1 LNKRKNIT
9 LPNSFKNT
17 AILFFSASNK
27 TEVSRKKLTVSRQ
40 QTEAVTTVFIQ
51 KNLEILR
58 GLDVPF
64 FWISDEG
71 QRGNSFGERLEN
83 AFTDVYNKGF
93 ENVIAIGND
102 CLDLTQNHILQA
114 IENFKRG
121 PSVFGATTDGGVYLL
136 GFQKEFFKQI
146 DLKNISW
153 QTNNVFTELT
163 QLVDNQCFILET
175 LSDID
180 NANDLIEF
188 LKNTSQS
195 IKNTFVSL
203 LKKQEPKPLISVKNY
218 IRQYLLSI
226 KSLRA
231 PPIAA

>member
-1 LNKRKNIT
+1 LY
-9 LPNSFKNT
+9 NSSNNT

-27 TEVSRKKLTVSRQ
+27 TEAIRKKLTVSRQ

-64 FWISDEG
+64 FWISDKG

-114 IENFKRG
+114 LENFKRV

-153 QTNNVFTELT
+153 QNNNVFAKLT
-163 QLVDNQCFILET
+163 QLVDNQCFTLET

-188 LKNTSQS
+188 LKNTHQV
-195 IKNTFVSL
+195 IKNTLIAL

-226 KSLRA
+226 KLLRA
-231 PPIAA
+231 PPVLV

>member
-1 LNKRKNIT
+1 LY
-9 LPNSFKNT
+9 NSSKNT

-27 TEVSRKKLTVSRQ
+27 TEAARKKLTVSRQ
-40 QTEAVTTVFIQ
+40 QTEALTTVFIQ

-58 GLDVPF
+58 DLDVPF
-64 FWISDEG
+64 FWIADDN
-71 QRGNSFGERLEN
+71 QRGNSFGERIEN
-83 AFTDVYNKGF
+83 AFIDVFNKGF

-153 QTNNVFTELT
+153 QTNNVFAELT
-163 QLVDNQCFILET
+163 QLVDNQCFTLET

-195 IKNTFVSL
+195 IKNTLISL

-231 PPIAA
+231 PPVAA

>member
-1 LNKRKNIT
+1 LY
-9 LPNSFKNT
+9 NSSNNT

-27 TEVSRKKLTVSRQ
+27 TEATRKKLTVSRQ

-64 FWISDEG
+64 FWISDKG

-114 IENFKRG
+114 IQNFKRG

-146 DLKNISW
+146 DLKNVSW
-153 QTNNVFTELT
+153 QTNNVFAELT
-163 QLVDNQCFILET
+163 QLVDNQCFTLET

-188 LKNTSQS
+188 LKNTHQV
-195 IKNTFVSL
+195 IKNTLIAL

-231 PPIAA
+231 PPVAA

>member
-1 LNKRKNIT
+1 LY
-9 LPNSFKNT
+9 NSSKNT
-17 AILFFSASNK
+17 AILFFSATNK
-27 TEVSRKKLTVSRQ
+27 TEAARKKLTVSRE

-64 FWISDEG
+64 FWIADDN
-71 QRGNSFGERLEN
+71 QRGNSFGERIEN
-83 AFTDVYNKGF
+83 AFIDVFNKGF

-114 IENFKRG
+114 IENFKRS

-153 QTNNVFTELT
+153 QTNNVFAELT
-163 QLVDNQCFILET
+163 QLVDNQCFTLET

-180 NANDLIEF
+180 DANDLIEF
-188 LKNTSQS
+188 LKSTSQS
-195 IKNTFVSL
+195 IKNTLISL
-203 LKKQEPKPLISVKNY
+203 LKKQVPKPLISVKNY

-231 PPIAA
+231 PPVAA